1 MISEDEKTQLKR
13 DRFKNL
19 AELNQTDREEMA
31 KDTIETVKNNN
42 LDADVRLVVI
52 LEDRHVVPI
61 TNSNKVKNAVQKYLS
76 QARREEK

>member
-1 MISEDEKTQLKR
+1 MISEDEKTSLKR

-19 AELNQTDREEMA
+19 AELNQTDCEEMA

-76 QARREEK
+76 

>member
-1 MISEDEKTQLKR
+1 MVKKDH
-13 DRFKNL
+13 FKNL
-19 AELNQTDREEMA
+19 AKLNQTDREEMV

-52 LEDRHVVPI
+52 LEDRQVVPI

-76 QARREEK
+76 

>member
-1 MISEDEKTQLKR
+1 MWLKR

-42 LDADVRLVVI
+42 LDTDVRLVVI

-76 QARREEK
+76 

>member
-1 MISEDEKTQLKR
+1 M
-13 DRFKNL
+13 
-19 AELNQTDREEMA
+19 NQTDREEMA

-76 QARREEK
+76 

>member
-1 MISEDEKTQLKR
+1 MVKKDH
-13 DRFKNL
+13 FKNL
-19 AELNQTDREEMA
+19 AELNQTDREEMV

-52 LEDRHVVPI
+52 LEDRQVVPI

-76 QARREEK
+76 

>member
-1 MISEDEKTQLKR
+1 MVKKDH
-13 DRFKNL
+13 FKNL
-19 AELNQTDREEMA
+19 AELNQTDREEMV

-42 LDADVRLVVI
+42 LDIDVRLVVI

-76 QARREEK
+76 

>member
-1 MISEDEKTQLKR
+1 MISEDEKMWLKR

-19 AELNQTDREEMA
+19 AELNQTDREEME

-42 LDADVRLVVI
+42 LDTDVRLVVI
-52 LEDRHVVPI
+52 LENRHVVPI

-76 QARREEK
+76 

>member
-1 MISEDEKTQLKR
+1 MISEDEKMWLKR

-19 AELNQTDREEMA
+19 AELNQTDREEME

-42 LDADVRLVVI
+42 LDTDVRLVVI

-76 QARREEK
+76 

>member
-1 MISEDEKTQLKR
+1 MVKKDH
-13 DRFKNL
+13 FKNL

-42 LDADVRLVVI
+42 LDTDVRLVVI

-76 QARREEK
+76 

>member
-1 MISEDEKTQLKR
+1 MISEDEKMWLKR
-13 DRFKNL
+13 DCFKNL

-42 LDADVRLVVI
+42 LDTDVRLVVI

-76 QARREEK
+76 

>member
-1 MISEDEKTQLKR
+1 MISEDEKTWLKR

-61 TNSNKVKNAVQKYLS
+61 TNSNKVKDAVQKYLS
-76 QARREEK
+76 

>member
-1 MISEDEKTQLKR
+1 MISEDEKTWLKR

-76 QARREEK
+76 

>member
-1 MISEDEKTQLKR
+1 MISEDEKMWLKR

-42 LDADVRLVVI
+42 LDTDVRLVVI

-76 QARREEK
+76 

>member
-1 MISEDEKTQLKR
+1 MISEDEKTWLKR

-31 KDTIETVKNNN
+31 KDTIETVNNNN

-76 QARREEK
+76 